1 MKWGV
6 LSGKGLLPLE
16 VAKGMRRSGIEP
28 VIIGLA
34 TDLEA
39 FRDEGF
45 IVEEG
50 SLGQLNSVLQLFIK
64 HQVDRIVMAG
74 KVSKEA
80 LFSGKGID
88 QDLKLLFSRLDQKN
102 DDSIQLAIVRYF
114 AAKGIVVEKQTKFLD
129 HLIPEKGL
137 LAGPSLND
145 QEKEDVK
152 LGYKMAKKVGG
163 LDIGQS
169 VVVKKGMVLA
179 VEAVEGT
186 DRTILRGGELG
197 GEGVVVV
204 KVAKPQQD
212 LRFDVPAIG
221 MTTLKAVIACK
232 ARVLAVQA
240 GVTFI
245 MEKDKLLEEAEKH
258 GISVIAIDDL
268 TIIDK

>member
-6 LSGKGLLPLE
+6 LAGKGLLPLE
-16 VAKGMRRSGIEP
+16 VAKGMRSSGIEP

-34 TDLEA
+34 TDLET
-39 FRDEGF
+39 FREEGF
-45 IVEEG
+45 VVEEG
-50 SLGQLNSVLQLFIK
+50 NLGQLASILQLFTK
-64 HQVDRIVMAG
+64 HQVNRIVMAG

-80 LFSGKGID
+80 LFSGQGID
-88 QDLKLLFSRLDQKN
+88 QDLMLLFSGLKQKN
-102 DDSIQLAIVRYF
+102 DDSIQLAIVHYF
-114 AAKGIVVEKQTKFLD
+114 ADKGIIVEKQTEFLS

-137 LAGPSLND
+137 LAGPSLSD

-152 LGYKMAKKVGG
+152 LGYKMAKKMGG

-221 MTTLKAVIACK
+221 MTTLKAVISCK
-232 ARVLAVQA
+232 ARVLAVQS

-245 MEKDKLLEEAEKH
+245 MEKSKLLKEAEKH
-258 GISVIAIDDL
+258 GVSIVAIDDL